1 MADVDLRQEIED
13 IAKNKTGEGEARE
26 IILATWDSVD
36 PESKENR
43 WLFRG
48 WKTTPMF
55 ELALGENWF
64 YRVYAEPYK
73 PLWEDALKELNDR
86 ESRNPV
92 LIDLDIKYEWIE
104 NRRIAV
110 HLRSTEV
117 RDVDMTLEFDEIP
130 DDVDPQA
137 K

>member
-1 MADVDLRQEIED
+1 MADIDLKQEIED
-13 IAKNKTGEGEARE
+13 IAKNKTGDGEAVE
-26 IILATWDSVD
+26 IVLATWQGED
-36 PESKENR
+36 PETGDSQ

-73 PLWEDALKELNDR
+73 PLWEDALKVLNKR
-86 ESRNPV
+86 KNKNPV

-110 HLRSTEV
+110 HLRHTEV
-117 RDVDMTLEFDEIP
+117 REVELELEFDSETQ
-130 DDVDPQA
+130 VDPTA